1 MDTIANPIEE
11 ASTETSE
18 EGPQNPPDS
27 PEEKPKKVGRLLR
40 RAARLGSLPS
50 IQSKLVVPYVLLT
63 LLLAVFGVF
72 ILTRLV
78 TSSIRERFLN
88 QLYES
93 SRVAADGMVLK
104 EREHIENLRSMAY
117 TVGVPSALISGDA
130 NKLEV
135 LLLPLAINTQT
146 EILTLVD
153 FSGKEVLTLGF
164 DQETGQYQRV
174 SGRDFLSFPPVTDVL
189 HSKVDEKGDKFSA
202 LLETKN
208 GPALLTSTPVKNSV
222 GSLAGVL
229 MVGTY
234 LQDLATELKTRA
246 LADVVILDP
255 SGNLLA
261 SSLPLEDRDAASL
274 GETTRIQIA
283 NPSLHAQKIILYGR
297 GYQVF
302 YAPLLVRE
310 QQIGWL
316 GVLLPDQYIVSAEAT
331 SRNSLSLLFTAGTLL
346 ILLIGELLARNI
358 SRPILALKEMTE
370 EVAAGNLEQTIQ
382 LERSDEIGEL
392 AKSFNL
398 MTQHLRERTAE
409 ANRLYQES
417 KLRNQELAK
426 INKRLR
432 RTQLKLVQ
440 SEKLASIGQLT
451 AGIVHDVKNPLA
463 AIQGIADLLRKDP
476 RLPTEARQ
484 DLEVIHSSSVKAT
497 KIVSD
502 LLQFAR
508 QAPPEVKPH
517 DLRETL
523 QAALN
528 LNRYLIREAH
538 VEMSVN
544 APERPLLADH
554 DPQQIEQVLINLIQ
568 NAVQAMPQGGS
579 LCAELTH
586 RNGTAKIR
594 LQDSG
599 VGIPPEN
606 LKRIFDPFFTT
617 KPHGTGL
624 GLSTSYGIIASHHG
638 EIRVESEVRQGTCFT
653 ILLPLKP
660 NQAADE
666 AGEEEASGV

>member
-1 MDTIANPIEE
+1 
-11 ASTETSE
+11 
-18 EGPQNPPDS
+18 
-27 PEEKPKKVGRLLR
+27 
-40 RAARLGSLPS
+40 
-50 IQSKLVVPYVLLT
+50 
-63 LLLAVFGVF
+63 
-72 ILTRLV
+72 
-78 TSSIRERFLN
+78 
-88 QLYES
+88 
-93 SRVAADGMVLK
+93 
-104 EREHIENLRSMAY
+104 
-117 TVGVPSALISGDA
+117 
-130 NKLEV
+130 
-135 LLLPLAINTQT
+135 
-146 EILTLVD
+146 
-153 FSGKEVLTLGF
+153 
-164 DQETGQYQRV
+164 
-174 SGRDFLSFPPVTDVL
+174 
-189 HSKVDEKGDKFSA
+189 
-202 LLETKN
+202 
-208 GPALLTSTPVKNSV
+208 
-222 GSLAGVL
+222 
-229 MVGTY
+229 
-234 LQDLATELKTRA
+234 
-246 LADVVILDP
+246 
-255 SGNLLA
+255 
-261 SSLPLEDRDAASL
+261 
-274 GETTRIQIA
+274 
-283 NPSLHAQKIILYGR
+283 
-297 GYQVF
+297 
-302 YAPLLVRE
+302 
-310 QQIGWL
+310 
-316 GVLLPDQYIVSAEAT
+316 
-331 SRNSLSLLFTAGTLL
+331 
-346 ILLIGELLARNI
+346 
-358 SRPILALKEMTE
+358 
-370 EVAAGNLEQTIQ
+370 
-382 LERSDEIGEL
+382 
-392 AKSFNL
+392 
-398 MTQHLRERTAE
+398 
-409 ANRLYQES
+409 
-417 KLRNQELAK
+417 
-426 INKRLR
+426 
-432 RTQLKLVQ
+432 
-440 SEKLASIGQLT
+440 LT

-638 EIRVESEVRQGTCFT
+638 EIRVESEVGQGTCFT